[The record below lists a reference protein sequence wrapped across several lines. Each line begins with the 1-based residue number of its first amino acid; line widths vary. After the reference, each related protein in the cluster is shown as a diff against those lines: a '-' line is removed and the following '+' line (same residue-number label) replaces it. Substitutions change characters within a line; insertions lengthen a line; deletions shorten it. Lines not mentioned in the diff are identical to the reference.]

1 MINNSGGLG
10 LVHLL
15 EQIHLQEI
23 IIIIP
28 GNGWSLRGP
37 YSLNYNYDKQGQGI
51 IREVSPY

>member
-10 LVHLL
+10 LVDLL

-28 GNGWSLRGP
+28 GNGWSLKE
-37 YSLNYNYDKQGQGI
+37 DQI
-51 IREVSPY
+51 IIITIKRAEV